1 MMDKVFNCVCV
12 CVCVFYSDTFSLKLQ
27 PVYFRLILDR
37 HAESLLFK
45 RFYWPRSEA
54 SNAEKASESA
64 YRQVSTMLPGAP
76 GYAALKMLGFVFEQ
90 SSNKEENFVKQ
101 IVELGYVLPIS
112 VSRARLQ
119 STGKDMHFVGIRA
132 LCEHLAVNYPEKLL
146 AGHTSVN
153 KDKFHDELRK
163 FWSAFRIYNGGHDV
177 YSRWGHQLHLCI
189 PAKFHMDEGTGQQKT
204 AVQQWSWGP
213 VIFASPS
220 SLDRYMFFASMAAEQ
235 YKHAHRGYELGNVIL
250 DEVASL
256 LADEARS
263 LYLDGFHIDGIGRVR
278 SVWVAL
284 EGDLPAQARAYHL
297 KRNFGCLPNE
307 LCPWCLCNDRDVPH
321 TDHRQGAIWRTTV
334 HQRRPWTPLRPG

>member
-1 MMDKVFNCVCV
+1 
-12 CVCVFYSDTFSLKLQ
+12 
-27 PVYFRLILDR
+27 
-37 HAESLLFK
+37 
-45 RFYWPRSEA
+45 
-54 SNAEKASESA
+54 
-64 YRQVSTMLPGAP
+64 
-76 GYAALKMLGFVFEQ
+76 MLGFVFEQ

-189 PAKFHMDEGTGQQKT
+189 PAKFHMDEGTGQRKLRCSNGRGD
-204 AVQQWSWGP
+204 QWFCITI
-213 VIFASPS
+213 VF
-220 SLDRYMFFASMAAEQ
+220 
-235 YKHAHRGYELGNVIL
+235 
-250 DEVASL
+250 
-256 LADEARS
+256 
-263 LYLDGFHIDGIGRVR
+263 R
-278 SVWVAL
+278 SVYVLRQHCSRTIQTCSSRIRIGERYPRRSGQLTCGWGSQSLSWWVPYWWNWTCAL
-284 EGDLPAQARAYHL
+284 SVGGSRRRPARAGKGISPEKKL
-297 KRNFGCLPNE
+297 RLPSHE

-334 HQRRPWTPLRPG
+334 HQRRPWTVPGPLNCIPGADHESFLAKDLFHLCHLGIVRTFAVNMLCYLTHLNIFVARILKI

>member
-1 MMDKVFNCVCV
+1 MCVCA
-12 CVCVFYSDTFSLKLQ
+12 CFIPIPFSLKLQ
-27 PVYFRLILDR
+27 PVYFRLILDH

-45 RFYWPRSEA
+45 RLYFTDLDPRLPTQRRLQRA
-54 SNAEKASESA
+54 
-64 YRQVSTMLPGAP
+64 RIGQVSTMLPGAP

-189 PAKFHMDEGTGQQKT
+189 PAKFHMDEGTGQKKT

-250 DEVASL
+250 G
-256 LADEARS
+256 RS
-263 LYLDGFHIDGIGRVR
+263 GQLTCG
-278 SVWVAL
+278 
-284 EGDLPAQARAYHL
+284 
-297 KRNFGCLPNE
+297 
-307 LCPWCLCNDRDVPH
+307 
-321 TDHRQGAIWRTTV
+321 
-334 HQRRPWTPLRPG
+334 